1 MLDSKQSGKKKT
13 RNGQEV
19 EMVQTSD
26 NFLSKPPPAT
36 EGDGEAFAQPKGV
49 QTRAAIARH
58 LAAKLKVG
66 DEKMTLQALVQAE
79 QDMQMNQ
86 ETKDH
91 FWDQNLINERSKIC
105 KNREEAE

>member
-58 LAAKLKVG
+58 LAAKLKI
-66 DEKMTLQALVQAE
+66 DETMSPDEIFAQYDKIMLEQKGSSKTHWDQAIQAE
-79 QDMQMNQ
+79 
-86 ETKDH
+86 
-91 FWDQNLINERSKIC
+91 
-105 KNREEAE
+105 REKV